1 MEVEVEVERTGG
13 GEDATV
19 ETPLVVPEMT
29 VELETLGDGGANNL
43 DAGLLGGVLVPVDT
57 APLTALDFV
66 CLELD
71 QASRMES
78 RIPIQSVLSPTN
90 SLLSGSR

>member
-1 MEVEVEVERTGG
+1 MVEVERTGG

-19 ETPLVVPEMT
+19 GTVAVPERI
-29 VELETLGDGGANNL
+29 VELDTLGDGGANNL

-90 SLLSGSR
+90 SLLSESR